1 MEILH
6 RLKALETRIDDVD
19 RRCRPH
25 PESRS
30 KPPRTFLHAEEA
42 ADYLGIT
49 VKALYSLKDRGKLKS
64 LPGSRKLRFTPK
76 MLDDYLH
83 GRK

>member
-6 RLKALETRIDDVD
+6 RLVALETRIDDVD
-19 RRCRPH
+19 KRCRP
-25 PESRS
+25 RADS
-30 KPPRTFLHAEEA
+30 KSTPPRTFLHAGEA
-42 ADYLGIT
+42 ANYLGIT